1 MIIHVIVSHSPI
13 YTVRLTNCITW
24 AQISVF
30 TLDASSR
37 FHHIVVRS
45 ILANVTDI
53 CQAFVSYDQNELIQ
67 LPDGQ

>member
-1 MIIHVIVSHSPI
+1 MINKI
-13 YTVRLTNCITW
+13 ITW
-24 AQISVF
+24 AQVSVF
-30 TLDASSR
+30 ALDASSR

-53 CQAFVSYDQNELIQ
+53 CQAFVSYDQIELIQ

>member
-1 MIIHVIVSHSPI
+1 MINKI
-13 YTVRLTNCITW
+13 ITW
-24 AQISVF
+24 AQVSVF
-30 TLDASSR
+30 ALDASSR